1 MTDVE
6 LAYKM
11 RVLFEQK
18 ISSVYFDSYKPSYG
32 KVQVDVLD
40 YLFEHEAVNAVSLAE
55 ELNVPKQHI
64 SRILKKLEAD
74 GRIVST
80 VDPSDRRYRKV
91 SLSPEGRR
99 IVREH
104 IEISNRHFDAVV
116 RTLSE
121 DERKEL
127 STAMASIV
135 RVLSKSGVK

>member
-6 LAYKM
+6 LAYRM

-74 GRIVST
+74 GQIVST

-135 RVLSKSGVK
+135 RVLGKSGAK